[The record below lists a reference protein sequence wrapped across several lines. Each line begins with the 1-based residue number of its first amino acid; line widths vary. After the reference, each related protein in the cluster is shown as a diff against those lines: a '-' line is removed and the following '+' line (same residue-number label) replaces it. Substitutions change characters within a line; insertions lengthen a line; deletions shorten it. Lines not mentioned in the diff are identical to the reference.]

1 MSVMLH
7 LFAAF
12 WVLIVGAL
20 QIARP
25 KGTSMHKALGKSWM
39 LAMLLVA
46 VSSFWIKSAMN
57 VFMGYGPIHLLSLWV
72 LVCVCASIHFARQGN
87 IKKHKGFAVGAFY
100 GAIGAGLAAV
110 AMPGRL
116 LHVFLFG

>member
-12 WVLIVGAL
+12 WVLIVGSL

-25 KGTSMHKALGKSWM
+25 KGTNMHKALGKSWM

-46 VSSFWIKSAMN
+46 ISSFWIKASWDL
-57 VFMGYGPIHLLSLWV
+57 FMGFGPIHLLSVWV
-72 LVCVCASIHFARQGN
+72 LICVVASVYFARQGK
-87 IKKHKGFAVGAFY
+87 IRRHKGFAVGAFY
-100 GAIGAGLAAV
+100 GSLGAGLAAV
-110 AMPGRL
+110 AMPGRV